1 MPPDAPADPL
11 DRATRALAA
20 LESHLPYEALPS
32 YVVALHKARAKVV
45 LDAYP
50 NILEVTVAELSA
62 KLQKANATN
71 SRLAQKNHGLLV
83 EVERLRS
90 ADAAHTILRSKLQ
103 GTLTTTHDCTN
114 RTDCAL
120 REIVWH
126 LRAVL

>member
-1 MPPDAPADPL
+1 MPDTPTDPL

-20 LESHLPYEALPS
+20 LESHLPFEALPP

-45 LDAYP
+45 IDAYQD
-50 NILEVTVAELSA
+50 ILESTILSLSE

-71 SRLAQKNHGLLV
+71 SRLAQKNHGLLI
-83 EVERLRS
+83 EIERLRS

-120 REIVWH
+120 REVVWH

>member
-50 NILEVTVAELSA
+50 SILEATITELSA

-83 EVERLRS
+83 EVGRLRKES
-90 ADAAHTILRSKLQ
+90 
-103 GTLTTTHDCTN
+103 N
-114 RTDCAL
+114 
-120 REIVWH
+120 E
-126 LRAVL
+126 